1 MVNKEQ
7 EEKEYFNNVPLSTPH
22 EYWLNTHLHNY
33 EKFIRLH
40 TKILKSTTKKNLP
53 RNMQIIRFHL
63 YGYGVWKIEKL
74 MYDAE
79 IENRIT
85 IKPITV
91 VVQNFLRFI
100 GKEEEEIYNYYRA
113 ENINMRRKKKEEW
126 E

>member
-1 MVNKEQ
+1 MIKEK
-7 EEKEYFNNVPLSTPH
+7 EERKEYFNNVPLSTPH

-33 EKFIRLH
+33 EKFVRLH

-53 RNMQIIRFHL
+53 RNMQVIRFHL

-74 MYDAE
+74 MYE
-79 IENRIT
+79 GGIENRIT

-91 VVQNFLRFI
+91 VIQNFLRFI
-100 GKEEEEIYNYYRA
+100 GEEEAEIYNYYRE
-113 ENINMRRKKKEEW
+113 ENIKIKRKKKEEW